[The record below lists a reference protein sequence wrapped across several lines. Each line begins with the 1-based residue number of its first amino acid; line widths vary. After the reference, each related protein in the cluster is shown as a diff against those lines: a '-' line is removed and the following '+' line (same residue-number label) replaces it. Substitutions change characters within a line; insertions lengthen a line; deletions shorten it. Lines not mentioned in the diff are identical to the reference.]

1 MTTAGPRAGTANIDG
16 TVKLQE
22 CSQKFGK
29 VAHCRGD

>member
-1 MTTAGPRAGTANIDG
+1 MTTAGPRAGTANIDD